1 MTKVLI
7 TDPIDQSGIDI
18 LSQVAQV
25 DQKIGISES
34 ELATIIKDYDALMI
48 RSGTQVTE
56 QIINSS
62 KKLRIIGRAGVG
74 VDNVDVKAATQ
85 KGVLVVNSPGGNTIA
100 AAEHTIAMML
110 ALSRNIPI
118 ANSSMFN
125 GKWERKKFVG
135 NELFNKKLG
144 VVGLGKIGTHVA
156 KVANA
161 MGMEVIGYDPFVS
174 KERAQQLHVKLSEL
188 NLLFEESDYVTLHLP
203 RTTDTENLVDIKL
216 LKSMKNTAKLINCAR
231 GGIIDEDALAEALNN
246 SLIAGAA
253 IDVFSEE
260 PLNSN
265 SRLLKIQKNN
275 LILTPHLG
283 ASTKEAQ
290 ENVAVDVAEQIRDVL
305 LGLSARTAVNIPG
318 LSPDIMD
325 SLKPHLQLAETLG
338 LLVSQL
344 SGGPIEKLELKLQGE
359 FVQHPSKPLII
370 ASLKGLLSKALG
382 DRINY
387 VNASIEA
394 ETRGINVIANK
405 DESRPEFASGLLQL
419 TTYGN
424 NGENSVAGS
433 IFADGELRIISIDQY
448 PVNVSP
454 SRFMLLTRH
463 RDMPG
468 IIGKL
473 GSLLGDHN
481 VNIASMQVGRKI
493 VRGEAVMVL
502 SIDDPV
508 PASLLKSILQVEG
521 INSATPVTL

>member
-1 MTKVLI
+1 MPKVLI

-34 ELATIIKDYDALMI
+34 DLINIISDYDALMI
-48 RSGTQVTE
+48 RSGTQVTGE
-56 QIINSS
+56 IINSS
-62 KKLRIIGRAGVG
+62 NKLRIIGRAGVG
-74 VDNVDVKAATQ
+74 VDNVDVRAATQ

-110 ALSRNIPI
+110 ALSRNIPV
-118 ANSSMFN
+118 AHTSTKA

-135 NELFNKKLG
+135 NELFKKQLG

-161 MGMEVIGYDPFVS
+161 LGMNVTGYDPFVS
-174 KERAQQLHVKLSEL
+174 NERAQQMQVRLLDL
-188 NLLFEESDYVTLHLP
+188 NTLFEESDYVTLHLP
-203 RTTDTENLVDIKL
+203 RTSETENLVDLNIL
-216 LKSMKNTAKLINCAR
+216 RLMKSNSKLINCAR
-231 GGIIDEDALAEALNN
+231 GGIIDENALAEALNT
-246 SLIAGAA
+246 SLIGGAA

-260 PLNSN
+260 PLNPDSP
-265 SRLLKIQKNN
+265 LLKVDKN

-290 ENVAVDVAEQIRDVL
+290 ENVAVDVAEQIKDVL

-338 LLVSQL
+338 LLISQL
-344 SGGPIEKLELKLQGE
+344 SGGQIKKLELKLQGE

-370 ASLKGLLSKALG
+370 ASLKGILSKALG

-387 VNASIEA
+387 VNASLEA
-394 ETRGINVIANK
+394 ESRGINVIEKK

-419 TTYGN
+419 TTFGD

-473 GSLLGDHN
+473 GSLLGNHN

-502 SIDDPV
+502 SVDDPI
-508 PASLLKSILQVEG
+508 PSNLLESILKVDG
-521 INSATPVTL
+521 ITSANPVTL

>member
-7 TDPIDQSGIDI
+7 TDPIDQAGIDI

-34 ELATIIKDYDALMI
+34 DLINIISDYDALMI
-48 RSGTQVTE
+48 RSGTQVTGE
-56 QIINSS
+56 IINSS
-62 KKLRIIGRAGVG
+62 NKLRIIGRAGVG
-74 VDNVDVKAATQ
+74 VDNVDVRAATQ

-110 ALSRNIPI
+110 ALSRNIPV
-118 ANSSMFN
+118 AHTSTKA

-135 NELFNKKLG
+135 NELFKKQLG

-161 MGMEVIGYDPFVS
+161 LGMNVTGYDPFVS
-174 KERAQQLHVKLSEL
+174 NERAQQMQVRLLDL
-188 NLLFEESDYVTLHLP
+188 NTLFEESDYVTLHLP
-203 RTTDTENLVDIKL
+203 RTSETENLVDLNIL
-216 LKSMKNTAKLINCAR
+216 RLMKSNSKLINCAR
-231 GGIIDEDALAEALNN
+231 GGIIDENALAEALNT
-246 SLIAGAA
+246 SLIGGAA

-260 PLNSN
+260 PLNPDSP
-265 SRLLKIQKNN
+265 LLKVDKN

-290 ENVAVDVAEQIRDVL
+290 ENVAVDVAEQIKDVL

-338 LLVSQL
+338 LLISQL
-344 SGGPIEKLELKLQGE
+344 SGGQIKKLELKLQGE

-370 ASLKGLLSKALG
+370 ASLKGILSKALG

-387 VNASIEA
+387 VNASLEA
-394 ETRGINVIANK
+394 ESRGINVIEKK

-419 TTYGN
+419 TTFGD

-473 GSLLGDHN
+473 GSLLGNHN

-502 SIDDPV
+502 SVDDPI
-508 PASLLKSILQVEG
+508 PSNLLESILKVDG
-521 INSATPVTL
+521 ITSANPVTL